1 MIIKATF
8 HDNDYKNVLEGF
20 FSKGLYLMLCYI
32 KEGLS
37 ESKEDTILY
46 VRYSNTIDKYC
57 KMIQDEK
64 IFEKHTQQD
73 LLNMLGDAF
82 NKYIEENYSNT
93 AKYLKEHLELEII
106 DSVNDKWEN
115 GEVLYFFPMHD
126 KYIIM

>member
-46 VRYSNTIDKYC
+46 VRYSNTIDKDC

-82 NKYIEENYSNT
+82 NKYIEENYSDT

-115 GEVLYFFPMHD
+115 GEVLYFFPMHS
-126 KYIIM
+126 KYTIM

>member
-37 ESKEDTILY
+37 ESKEDTVLY

-82 NKYIEENYSNT
+82 NKYIDEMHSDN
-93 AKYLKEHLELEII
+93 AKYLKENLELEII
-106 DSVNDKWEN
+106 DSVKDKWEN
-115 GEVLYFFPMHD
+115 GEVLYFFPMHS

>member
-1 MIIKATF
+1 
-8 HDNDYKNVLEGF
+8 
-20 FSKGLYLMLCYI
+20 MLCYI

-82 NKYIEENYSNT
+82 NKYIEENYSDT

-115 GEVLYFFPMHD
+115 GEVLYFFPMHS

>member
-82 NKYIEENYSNT
+82 NKYIEENYSDI

-115 GEVLYFFPMHD
+115 EEVLYFFPMHS